1 MREVFLFANRNM
13 SKISNK
19 ERTIAISWLLY
30 SIRVV
35 MGMEEVRKKIIIA
48 GYPKIKNKRLIR
60 TFDAFQQYE
69 TPPFTDKKEEII
81 AYCKQISVCK
91 KPVVFTASNIQTDVE
106 DEETHYQTF
115 IVNNQQKIVY
125 VINPSWD
132 KNAPNQY
139 GIYEPEIAYRV
150 IQPFFENLRYDVKY
164 IELSN
169 PAQETTEDVF
179 CQTWSLMILLDI
191 LNRGP
196 RVVVVPKL
204 QSEKY
209 KLLLSF
215 YQNVFQEIPMAA
227 AELND
232 VYAKTV
238 RENARIIREEG
249 GIDSK
254 HIDSICAMD
263 LLFSMTPKEMI

>member
-1 MREVFLFANRNM
+1 MSELFLFANRNM
-13 SKISNK
+13 STISKK

-48 GYPKIKNKRLIR
+48 GYPKIKNRHFIR

-69 TPPFTDKKEEII
+69 TPPFTDKQEEIL
-81 AYCKQISVCK
+81 AYCEQILACK
-91 KPVVFTASNIQTDVE
+91 TPVVFTASNIQQNAE

-115 IVNNQQKIVY
+115 LVDNQQKLVY

-150 IQPFFENLRYDVKY
+150 IQPFFENVHYEVKY

-196 RVVVVPKL
+196 RVVVIPKS

-209 KLLLSF
+209 TLLLSF
-215 YQNVFQEIPMAA
+215 YQNVFKEIPMAA

-232 VYAKTV
+232 VYAKTI
-238 RENARIIREEG
+238 RENATIICEEG

-254 HIDSICAMD
+254 HIGSIYAMD